1 MSDRF
6 RVGDRVRL
14 LRDLPLRKPVRA
26 GSVGVVVVGDDG
38 EAEPRTTLAVAFT
51 RGINGAPYQAV
62 EVFRRHLALVSP
74 APAEGSA

>member
-26 GSVGVVVVGDDG
+26 GSVG